1 MGESPGA
8 TKVEIRMLG
17 GFEVLLDGTPISVA
31 GWPRPQAA
39 TLVKLLALAPGRR
52 LHREQLI
59 ERLWPDLTVSEA
71 APRLHKLAH
80 YARRALAEDRTA
92 IVLRSETVALLPEA
106 EVVVDVDVFEQV
118 AEEALA
124 DGTPSAAAAAAARY
138 GGTLLPEDLYETWAE
153 NRREHLRLRY
163 RDLLRLAGRWEDLL
177 VEDPAD
183 EDAHVALMTQHVE
196 AGDHRAAL
204 RQFERM
210 DAALRRE
217 LGVGPSQPALAVRD
231 QILAAFP
238 EFHADAGQP
247 SLIGRHSELE
257 QFKRLLADAGRGGGR
272 TVLVS
277 GPPGVGKSA
286 QLEWV
291 SQRAGR
297 AGWRVGQGIAAAVE
311 GAWPYAPV
319 LDALADLC
327 RRHPTLLD
335 GLGDTYRQEI
345 ERALAGAELTWSGE
359 GTHQR
364 LFVAAAELLRL
375 AAAGTGL
382 LLAMDDMHEADEA
395 SLRLLHYLAR
405 SITGERALIVVGHRE
420 GGRRVEQI
428 KGSLL
433 RRNLAVHV
441 PLRPLDRQ
449 GTDALVRAH
458 IADVS
463 TPTLDHI
470 WEVSGGLPFAVVEMA
485 RAPAFATV
493 RRLGAL
499 GLSRLAVKTREAIQ
513 RVAVIGI
520 SFDTDQF
527 VALTGLPEPEAYAAL
542 DAALAGLVV
551 VHTGSGYR
559 FRHPLIRD
567 ALLDDI
573 PPAQQRMFHQQA
585 AGRLEAIGAPP
596 ARIAH
601 HLIAAGQLSAA
612 VPHVIQAVETE
623 AAIGA
628 YRDALTLVDAVR
640 NQADPHDR
648 GRLLALRANLLSALG
663 DRSTIDAYRD
673 ALAVAAEPERP
684 LLRARMALSAVREGD
699 LDTAAAVLDGL
710 EPDGGPAD
718 VAILLAQGKLAY
730 FRGDIEAAWKA
741 SDQVGG
747 LVRPDE
753 DILQRLDLLTLQ
765 ALIAHHRGELFSRL
779 RLELRRAQ
787 DTPALASSVFEPY
800 LCVAEYLLYGTTPYA
815 EVKTIA
821 QSVRDT
827 ARRTGVLRAEA
838 FATALLGEAALLAG
852 EIDEAEHALRD
863 AADLHREIGA
873 PSGEAVSLQRLAEVR
888 LLEGDREEANRL
900 LRQALPRARWSMV
913 APHLVQRIFGTM
925 ILAAPDPRAARTVV
939 DQAEDAMGTEDA
951 CVFCV
956 IMFAVPAAIACAEVC
971 DLDDARRY
979 LAIAERSSELWEGTS
994 WQAAILEARA
1004 HLAWAVQDPYREALL
1019 LNRAAVL
1026 FEQAGQ
1032 PLDAARCRERAHTQV
1047 SLRGGPARGLAG
1059 ACRPPS
1065 RFRADRR
1072 WAGSATC
1079 RGRSA
1084 RGWRRR

>member
-1 MGESPGA
+1 MADSSGA
-8 TKVEIRMLG
+8 AKVEIRMLG
-17 GFEVLLDGTPISVA
+17 GFEVLLDGSPVPAA

-52 LHREQLI
+52 LHREQLVD
-59 ERLWPDLTVSEA
+59 RLWPDITVAEA
-71 APRLHKLAH
+71 APRLHKVAH
-80 YARRALAEDRTA
+80 YARRALGEDRTA
-92 IVLRSETVALLPEA
+92 IVLRNETVALLPAA
-106 EVVVDVDVFEQV
+106 EVVVDVDVFERV

-124 DGTPSAAAAAAARY
+124 NGTPNAAAAAVARY

-163 RDLLRLAGRWEDLL
+163 RELLRLAGRWEDLL

-183 EDAHVALMTQHVE
+183 EDAHVALMTEHVE

-217 LGVGPSQPALAVRD
+217 LGVGPDQRALAVRD
-231 QILAAFP
+231 RILAAIP
-238 EFHADAGQP
+238 EYHVESGQA
-247 SLIGRHSELE
+247 SLVGRSGELE
-257 QFKRLLADAGRGGGR
+257 QFERLLADAGRGGGR

-291 SQRAGR
+291 SRRAER
-297 AGWRVGQGIAAAVE
+297 VGWRVGQGVAAAVE

-335 GLGDTYRQEI
+335 GLGDTYRREI

-375 AAAGTGL
+375 AASGTGL
-382 LLAMDDMHEADEA
+382 LLAVDDMHEADEA

-405 SITGERALIVVGHRE
+405 GISGERAIIVVGHRE

-433 RRNLAVHV
+433 RRNLAIHV

-449 GTDALVRAH
+449 GTDDLVRMH
-458 IADVS
+458 TADVS
-463 TPTLDHI
+463 TTTLDHI

-485 RAPAFATV
+485 RAPATATV
-493 RRLGAL
+493 RTLGAL
-499 GLSRLAVKTREAIQ
+499 GLSRLAVRTREALQ

-573 PPAQQRMFHQQA
+573 PPAQQRLFHHQA
-585 AGRLEAIGAPP
+585 AARLGAVGAPP

-601 HLIAAGQLSAA
+601 HLIAAGQLSDA

-628 YRDALTLVDAVR
+628 YRDALALVDAVR
-640 NQADPHDR
+640 DQANPHDR
-648 GRLLALRANLLSALG
+648 GLLLALRANLLAALG

-673 ALAVAAEPERP
+673 AIAVAAESERS
-684 LLRARMALSAVREGD
+684 LLRARMAQSAVMEGD

-710 EPDGGPAD
+710 EPNGGPAD
-718 VAILLAQGKLAY
+718 VPILLAQGTLAY
-730 FRGDIEAAWKA
+730 FTGDVDGAWKA
-741 SDQVGG
+741 SDQVCG

-753 DILQRLDLLTLQ
+753 NSWQRLDLLTLQ

-787 DTPALASSVFEPY
+787 DAPALASSVFDPY
-800 LCVAEYLLYGTTPYA
+800 ICVAEYLLYGTTPYS
-815 EVKTIA
+815 EVKALA
-821 QSVRDT
+821 QSLRET
-827 ARRTGVLRAEA
+827 ARRSGVLRAEA

-852 EIDEAEHALRD
+852 DIAEAERELQD
-863 AADLHREIGA
+863 AIDLHREFGA
-873 PSGEAVSLQRLAEVR
+873 PAGEAASLQRLAEVR
-888 LLEGDREEANRL
+888 LLQGDRREADRL
-900 LRQALPRARWSMV
+900 LRQALPRARWCLM
-913 APHLVQRIFGTM
+913 ALHLVQRIFGTM
-925 ILAAPDPRAARTVV
+925 ILAAPDPQAARAVV
-939 DQAEDAMGTEDA
+939 DQAQDTMGTEDE
-951 CVFCV
+951 CSFCV
-956 IMFAVPAAIACAEVC
+956 IMFAVPAVIACADVGDIDE
-971 DLDDARRY
+971 AHRY
-979 LAIAERSSELWEGTS
+979 LAIAERSSELWEGTA

-1004 HLAWAVQDPYREALL
+1004 HLARAGQEPDQEAVLL
-1019 LNRAAVL
+1019 DRAAVL

-1032 PLDAARCRERAHTQV
+1032 PLDAARCRPQAHAQV
-1047 SLRGGPARGLAG
+1047 SLRGA
-1059 ACRPPS
+1059 
-1065 RFRADRR
+1065 
-1072 WAGSATC
+1072 
-1079 RGRSA
+1079 
-1084 RGWRRR
+1084 

>member
-1 MGESPGA
+1 MGETPGA
-8 TKVEIRMLG
+8 ATVEIRMLG
-17 GFEVLLDGTPISVA
+17 GFEVLLGGTPISAA

-52 LHREQLI
+52 MHREQLI
-59 ERLWPDLTVSEA
+59 DRLWPDLTVAEA

-80 YARRALAEDRTA
+80 YARRGLGDDRTA
-92 IVLRSETVALLPEA
+92 IVLRSETVALLPDA
-106 EVVVDVDVFEQV
+106 KVVVDVDVFEQV
-118 AEEALA
+118 AEGALA
-124 DGTPSAAAAAAARY
+124 VGTPRAAAAAAARY
-138 GGTLLPEDLYETWAE
+138 GGTLLPEDLYEAWAE
-153 NRREHLRLRY
+153 SRREHLRLRY
-163 RDLLRLAGRWEDLL
+163 RELLRLAGRWADLL

-183 EDAHVALMTQHVE
+183 EDAHVALMTQHIE

-217 LGVGPSQPALAVRD
+217 LGIGPGQRALAVRD

-238 EFHADAGQP
+238 EYYAATGQP
-247 SLIGRHSELE
+247 SLVGRHSELE
-257 QFKRLLADAGRGGGR
+257 QFDRFLADAGRGAGR

-286 QLEWV
+286 QLDWV
-291 SQRAGR
+291 SRRAER
-297 AGWRVGQGIAAAVE
+297 AGWRIGQGVAAAVE

-375 AAAGTGL
+375 AASGTGL

-433 RRNLAVHV
+433 RRNLAIHV

-485 RAPAFATV
+485 RAPGAATV
-493 RRLGAL
+493 RTLGAL

-513 RVAVIGI
+513 RVAVIGT

-542 DAALAGLVV
+542 DAALFGLVV

-573 PPAQQRMFHQQA
+573 TPAQQRLFHQQA

-612 VPHVIQAVETE
+612 VPYVIQAVETE

-640 NQADPHDR
+640 DHANPDDH

-673 ALAVAAEPERP
+673 ALAVATESDRS
-684 LLRARMALSAVREGD
+684 LLRARMAHSAVMEGD
-699 LDTAAAVLDGL
+699 LDTAAAVLNGL
-710 EPDGGPAD
+710 QPDGGPAD
-718 VAILLAQGKLAY
+718 VPILLAQGGLAY
-730 FRGDIEAAWKA
+730 LKGDIDAAWKA
-741 SDQVGG
+741 ADQVSG

-753 DILQRLDLLTLQ
+753 NTWQRVELLTLQ
-765 ALIAHHRGELFSRL
+765 ALVAHHRGELFSRL

-787 DTPALASSVFEPY
+787 DTPAFASSVFDPY

-815 EVKTIA
+815 EVKTFA
-821 QSVRDT
+821 LSLRET
-827 ARRTGVLRAEA
+827 ARRSGVLRAEA
-838 FATALLGEAALLAG
+838 FATVLVGQAALLAG
-852 EIDEAEHALRD
+852 EIAEAERELLD
-863 AADLHREIGA
+863 AVDLHREIGA
-873 PSGEAVSLQRLAEVR
+873 RAGEAKSLQRLAEVR
-888 LLEGDREEANRL
+888 LVQGDRAQADRL
-900 LRQALPRARWSMV
+900 LRDALARARWCV
-913 APHLVQRIFGTM
+913 LAGHLLQRIFGTM
-925 ILAAPDPRAARTVV
+925 IRAAPDPQAARTVV
-939 DQAEDAMGTEDA
+939 DQAEDTMGTEDA
-951 CVFCV
+951 CLFCV
-956 IMFAVPAAIACAEVC
+956 VTFAVPAAIACADVG
-971 DLDDARRY
+971 DLGEAHKY
-979 LAIAERSSELWEGTS
+979 LAIAERSSELWEGTA

-1004 HLAWAVQDPYREALL
+1004 HLAWAVQDRYQEAVLL
-1019 LNRAAVL
+1019 DRAAML

-1032 PLDAARCRERAHTQV
+1032 PLDAARCRQRAHTQV
-1047 SLRGGPARGLAG
+1047 SLPG
-1059 ACRPPS
+1059 A
-1065 RFRADRR
+1065 
-1072 WAGSATC
+1072 
-1079 RGRSA
+1079 
-1084 RGWRRR
+1084 

>member
-1 MGESPGA
+1 MVHRIERAGA
-8 TKVEIRMLG
+8 TMADSSGAAKVEIRMLG
-17 GFEVLLDGTPISVA
+17 GFEVLLDGSPVPAA

-39 TLVKLLALAPGRR
+39 TLVKLLALAPGRL
-52 LHREQLI
+52 LHREQLVD
-59 ERLWPDLTVSEA
+59 RLWPDLTIAEA
-71 APRLHKLAH
+71 APRLHKVAH
-80 YARRALAEDRTA
+80 YARRALGEDRTA
-92 IVLRSETVALLPEA
+92 IVLRNETVALLPAA
-106 EVVVDVDVFEQV
+106 EVVVDVDVFERV

-124 DGTPSAAAAAAARY
+124 NGTPSAAAAAAARY

-163 RDLLRLAGRWEDLL
+163 RELLRLAGRWQDLL

-217 LGVGPSQPALAVRD
+217 LGVGPDQRALAVRD
-231 QILAAFP
+231 RILAAIP
-238 EFHADAGQP
+238 EYHVESGQA
-247 SLIGRHSELE
+247 SLVGRSGELE
-257 QFKRLLADAGRGGGR
+257 QFERLLADAGRGGGR

-291 SQRAGR
+291 SRRAER
-297 AGWRVGQGIAAAVE
+297 VGWRVGQGVAAAVE

-335 GLGDTYRQEI
+335 GLGDTYRREI

-364 LFVAAAELLRL
+364 LFVSAAELLRL
-375 AAAGTGL
+375 AASGTGL
-382 LLAMDDMHEADEA
+382 LLAVDDMHEADEA

-405 SITGERALIVVGHRE
+405 GISGERALIVVGHRE

-433 RRNLAVHV
+433 RRNLAIHV

-449 GTDALVRAH
+449 GTDDLVRMH
-458 IADVS
+458 TADVS
-463 TPTLDHI
+463 TTTLDHI

-485 RAPAFATV
+485 RAPATATV
-493 RRLGAL
+493 RTLGAL
-499 GLSRLAVKTREAIQ
+499 GLSRLAVRTREALQ

-573 PPAQQRMFHQQA
+573 PPAQQRLFHHQA
-585 AGRLEAIGAPP
+585 AARLGAVGAPP

-601 HLIAAGQLSAA
+601 HLIAAGQLSDA

-628 YRDALTLVDAVR
+628 YRDALALVDAVR
-640 NQADPHDR
+640 DQANPHDR
-648 GRLLALRANLLSALG
+648 GLLLALRANLLAALG

-673 ALAVAAEPERP
+673 AIAVAAESERS
-684 LLRARMALSAVREGD
+684 LLRARMAQSAVMEGD

-710 EPDGGPAD
+710 EPNGGPAD
-718 VAILLAQGKLAY
+718 VPILLAQGSLAY
-730 FRGDIEAAWKA
+730 FTGDVDAAWKA
-741 SDQVGG
+741 SDQVCG

-753 DILQRLDLLTLQ
+753 NSWQRLDLLTLQ

-787 DTPALASSVFEPY
+787 DAPALASSVFDPY
-800 LCVAEYLLYGTTPYA
+800 ICVAEYLLYGTTPYS
-815 EVKTIA
+815 EVKALA
-821 QSVRDT
+821 QSLRET
-827 ARRTGVLRAEA
+827 ARRSGVLRAEA

-852 EIDEAEHALRD
+852 DIAEAERELQD
-863 AADLHREIGA
+863 AIDLHREFGA
-873 PSGEAVSLQRLAEVR
+873 PAGEAASLQRLAEVR
-888 LLEGDREEANRL
+888 LLQGDRREADRL
-900 LRQALPRARWSMV
+900 LRQALPRARWCLM
-913 APHLVQRIFGTM
+913 ALHLVQRIFGTM
-925 ILAAPDPRAARTVV
+925 ILAAPDPQAARAVV
-939 DQAEDAMGTEDA
+939 DQAQDTMGTEDE
-951 CVFCV
+951 CSFCV
-956 IMFAVPAAIACAEVC
+956 IMFAVPAVIACADVGDIDE
-971 DLDDARRY
+971 AHRY
-979 LAIAERSSELWEGTS
+979 LAIAERSSELWEGTA

-1004 HLAWAVQDPYREALL
+1004 HLARAEQEPDREAVLL
-1019 LNRAAVL
+1019 DRAAVL

-1032 PLDAARCRERAHTQV
+1032 PLDAARCRQQAHAQV
-1047 SLRGGPARGLAG
+1047 SLRGA
-1059 ACRPPS
+1059 
-1065 RFRADRR
+1065 
-1072 WAGSATC
+1072 
-1079 RGRSA
+1079 
-1084 RGWRRR
+1084 

>member
-1 MGESPGA
+1 MADSSGA
-8 TKVEIRMLG
+8 AKVEIRMLG
-17 GFEVLLDGTPISVA
+17 GFEVLLDGSPVPAA

-39 TLVKLLALAPGRR
+39 TLVKLLALAPGRL
-52 LHREQLI
+52 LHREQLVD
-59 ERLWPDLTVSEA
+59 RLWPDLTIAEA
-71 APRLHKLAH
+71 APRLHKVAH
-80 YARRALAEDRTA
+80 YARRALGEDRTA
-92 IVLRSETVALLPEA
+92 IVLRNETVALLPAA
-106 EVVVDVDVFEQV
+106 EVVVDVDIFERV
-118 AEEALA
+118 AEEALTS
-124 DGTPSAAAAAAARY
+124 GTPSAAAAAAARY

-163 RDLLRLAGRWEDLL
+163 RELLRLAGRWEDLL

-210 DAALRRE
+210 NAALRRE
-217 LGVGPSQPALAVRD
+217 LGVGPGQRALAVRD
-231 QILAAFP
+231 QILATIP
-238 EFHADAGQP
+238 EYHVEPGQA
-247 SLIGRHSELE
+247 SLVGRSGELE
-257 QFKRLLADAGRGGGR
+257 QFERLLADAGRGGGR

-286 QLEWV
+286 QLDWV
-291 SQRAGR
+291 SRRAQRV
-297 AGWRVGQGIAAAVE
+297 GWRVGQGIAAAVE

-335 GLGDTYRQEI
+335 GLSDTYRREI

-375 AAAGTGL
+375 AASGTGL
-382 LLAMDDMHEADEA
+382 LLAVDDMHEADEA

-405 SITGERALIVVGHRE
+405 GISGERALIVVGHRE

-433 RRNLAVHV
+433 RRNLAIHV

-449 GTDALVRAH
+449 GTDDLVRMH
-458 IADVS
+458 TADVS
-463 TPTLDHI
+463 TTTLDHI

-485 RAPAFATV
+485 RAPASATV
-493 RRLGAL
+493 RTLGAL
-499 GLSRLAVKTREAIQ
+499 GLSRLAVRTREALQ

-542 DAALAGLVV
+542 DAALAALVV

-573 PPAQQRMFHQQA
+573 PPAQQRFFHHQA
-585 AGRLEAIGAPP
+585 AARLSAIEAPP

-601 HLIAAGQLSAA
+601 HLIAAGQLSDA

-628 YRDALTLVDAVR
+628 YRDALALVDAVR
-640 NQADPHDR
+640 DQANPHDR
-648 GRLLALRANLLSALG
+648 GLLLALRANLLAALG

-673 ALAVAAEPERP
+673 AIAVAAESERS
-684 LLRARMALSAVREGD
+684 LLRARMAQSAVMEGD

-710 EPDGGPAD
+710 EPNGGPAD
-718 VAILLAQGKLAY
+718 VPILLAQGTLAY
-730 FRGDIEAAWKA
+730 FTGDVDAAWKA
-741 SDQVGG
+741 SDQVCG

-753 DILQRLDLLTLQ
+753 NSWQRLDLLTLQ

-787 DTPALASSVFEPY
+787 DTPALASSVFDPY
-800 LCVAEYLLYGTTPYA
+800 ICVAEYLLYGTTPYT
-815 EVKTIA
+815 EVKALA
-821 QSVRDT
+821 QSLRET
-827 ARRTGVLRAEA
+827 ARRSGVLRAEA
-838 FATALLGEAALLAG
+838 FATALVGEAALLAG
-852 EIDEAEHALRD
+852 DIAEAERELQD
-863 AADLHREIGA
+863 AIDLHREFGA
-873 PSGEAVSLQRLAEVR
+873 PAGEAASLQRLAEVR
-888 LLEGDREEANRL
+888 LLQGDRSEADRL
-900 LRQALPRARWSMV
+900 LRQALPRARWCLM

-925 ILAAPDPRAARTVV
+925 ILAAPDPQAARAIV
-939 DQAEDAMGTEDA
+939 DQAQDTMGTEDE
-951 CVFCV
+951 CSFCI
-956 IMFAVPAAIACAEVC
+956 IMFAVPAVIACADVGDIDE
-971 DLDDARRY
+971 AHRY
-979 LAIAERSSELWEGTS
+979 LAIAERSSELWEGTA

-1004 HLAWAVQDPYREALL
+1004 HLARAGQEPDREAVLL
-1019 LNRAAVL
+1019 DRAAVL

-1032 PLDAARCRERAHTQV
+1032 PLDAARCRRQAHAQV
-1047 SLRGGPARGLAG
+1047 SLRGA
-1059 ACRPPS
+1059 
-1065 RFRADRR
+1065 
-1072 WAGSATC
+1072 
-1079 RGRSA
+1079 
-1084 RGWRRR
+1084 

>member
-1 MGESPGA
+1 MADSAGA
-8 TKVEIRMLG
+8 AKVEIRMLG
-17 GFEVLLDGTPISVA
+17 GFEVLLDGSPVPAA

-52 LHREQLI
+52 LHREQVVD
-59 ERLWPDLTVSEA
+59 RLWPDLTIAEA
-71 APRLHKLAH
+71 APRLHKVSH
-80 YARRALAEDRTA
+80 YARRALGEDRTA
-92 IVLRSETVALLPEA
+92 IVLRNETVALLPAA
-106 EVVVDVDVFEQV
+106 EVVVDVDVFERV

-124 DGTPSAAAAAAARY
+124 KGTPSAAAAAAARY
-138 GGTLLPEDLYETWAE
+138 GGTLLPGDLYETWAE

-163 RDLLRLAGRWEDLL
+163 QELLRLAGRWEDLL
-177 VEDPAD
+177 VEEPAD

-217 LGVGPSQPALAVRD
+217 LGVGPGQRALAVRD
-231 QILAAFP
+231 QILAAIP
-238 EFHADAGQP
+238 EYHVESGQA
-247 SLIGRHSELE
+247 SLVGRRGELE
-257 QFKRLLADAGRGGGR
+257 QFERLLADAGRGRGR

-286 QLEWV
+286 QIEWV
-291 SQRAGR
+291 SRRAQRV
-297 AGWRVGQGIAAAVE
+297 GWRVGQGVAAAVE

-335 GLGDTYRQEI
+335 GLSDTYRREI

-375 AAAGTGL
+375 AASGTGL
-382 LLAMDDMHEADEA
+382 LLAVDDMHEADEA

-405 SITGERALIVVGHRE
+405 GISGERALIVVGHRE

-428 KGSLL
+428 RGSLL
-433 RRNLAVHV
+433 RRNLAIHV

-449 GTDALVRAH
+449 GTDDLVRLH
-458 IADVS
+458 TADVS
-463 TPTLDHI
+463 TTTLDHI

-485 RAPAFATV
+485 RAPASATV
-493 RRLGAL
+493 RTLGAL
-499 GLSRLAVKTREAIQ
+499 GLSRLAVRTREALQ

-573 PPAQQRMFHQQA
+573 PPARQRFFHHQA
-585 AGRLEAIGAPP
+585 AARLSAVGAPP

-601 HLIAAGQLSAA
+601 HLIAAGQLSDA

-628 YRDALTLVDAVR
+628 YRDALALVDAVR
-640 NQADPHDR
+640 DQANPHDR
-648 GRLLALRANLLSALG
+648 GLLLALRANLLAALG

-673 ALAVAAEPERP
+673 AIAVAAESERS
-684 LLRARMALSAVREGD
+684 LLRARMAQSAVMEGD

-710 EPDGGPAD
+710 EPNGGPAD
-718 VAILLAQGKLAY
+718 VPILLAQGTLAY
-730 FRGDIEAAWKA
+730 FTGDVDAAWKA
-741 SDQVGG
+741 SDQVCG

-753 DILQRLDLLTLQ
+753 NSWQRLDLLTLQ

-787 DTPALASSVFEPY
+787 DAPALASSVFDPY
-800 LCVAEYLLYGTTPYA
+800 ICVAEYLLYGTTPYS
-815 EVKTIA
+815 EVKTLA
-821 QSVRDT
+821 QSLRET
-827 ARRTGVLRAEA
+827 ARRSGVLRAEA

-852 EIDEAEHALRD
+852 DIAEAERELQD
-863 AADLHREIGA
+863 AIDLHREFGA
-873 PSGEAVSLQRLAEVR
+873 PAGEAASLQRLAEVR
-888 LLEGDREEANRL
+888 LLQGDRREADRL
-900 LRQALPRARWSMV
+900 LRQALPRARWCLM
-913 APHLVQRIFGTM
+913 ALHLVQRIFGTM
-925 ILAAPDPRAARTVV
+925 ILAAPDPQAARAVV
-939 DQAEDAMGTEDA
+939 DQAQDTMGTEDD
-951 CVFCV
+951 CSFCV
-956 IMFAVPAAIACAEVC
+956 IMFAVPAVIACADVGDIDE
-971 DLDDARRY
+971 AHRY
-979 LAIAERSSELWEGTS
+979 LAIAERSSELWEGTA

-1004 HLAWAVQDPYREALL
+1004 HLARAGQEPDREAVLL
-1019 LNRAAVL
+1019 DRAAGL

-1032 PLDAARCRERAHTQV
+1032 PLDAARCRRQTHAHV
-1047 SLRGGPARGLAG
+1047 SLRGA
-1059 ACRPPS
+1059 
-1065 RFRADRR
+1065 
-1072 WAGSATC
+1072 
-1079 RGRSA
+1079 
-1084 RGWRRR
+1084 

>member
-1 MGESPGA
+1 LVHRVERAGA
-8 TKVEIRMLG
+8 TMADSSGAAKVEIRMLG
-17 GFEVLLDGTPISVA
+17 GFEVLLDGSPVPAA

-39 TLVKLLALAPGRR
+39 TLVKLLALAPGRL
-52 LHREQLI
+52 LHREQLVD
-59 ERLWPDLTVSEA
+59 RLWPDLTIAEA
-71 APRLHKLAH
+71 APRLHKVAH
-80 YARRALAEDRTA
+80 YARRALGEDRTA
-92 IVLRSETVALLPEA
+92 IVLRNETVALLPAA
-106 EVVVDVDVFEQV
+106 EVVVDVDIFERV
-118 AEEALA
+118 AEEALTS
-124 DGTPSAAAAAAARY
+124 GTPSAAAAAAARY

-163 RDLLRLAGRWEDLL
+163 RELLRLAGRWEDLL

-210 DAALRRE
+210 NAALRRE
-217 LGVGPSQPALAVRD
+217 LGVGPGQRALAVRD
-231 QILAAFP
+231 QILATIP
-238 EFHADAGQP
+238 EYHVEPGQA
-247 SLIGRHSELE
+247 SLVGRSGELE
-257 QFKRLLADAGRGGGR
+257 QFERLLADAGRGGGR

-286 QLEWV
+286 QLDWV
-291 SQRAGR
+291 SRRAQRV
-297 AGWRVGQGIAAAVE
+297 GWRVGQGIAAAVE

-335 GLGDTYRQEI
+335 GLSDTYRREI

-375 AAAGTGL
+375 AASGTGL
-382 LLAMDDMHEADEA
+382 LLAVDDMHEADEA

-405 SITGERALIVVGHRE
+405 GISGERALIVVGHRE

-433 RRNLAVHV
+433 RRNLAIHV

-449 GTDALVRAH
+449 GTDDLVRMH
-458 IADVS
+458 TADVS
-463 TPTLDHI
+463 TTTLDHI

-485 RAPAFATV
+485 RAPASATV
-493 RRLGAL
+493 RTLGAL
-499 GLSRLAVKTREAIQ
+499 GLSRLAVRTREALQ

-542 DAALAGLVV
+542 DAALAALVV

-573 PPAQQRMFHQQA
+573 PPAQQRFFHHQA
-585 AGRLEAIGAPP
+585 AARLSAIEAPP

-601 HLIAAGQLSAA
+601 HLIAAGQLSDA

-628 YRDALTLVDAVR
+628 YRDALALVDAVR
-640 NQADPHDR
+640 DQANPHDR
-648 GRLLALRANLLSALG
+648 GLLLALRANLLAALG

-673 ALAVAAEPERP
+673 AIAVAAESERS
-684 LLRARMALSAVREGD
+684 LLRARMAQSAVMEGD

-710 EPDGGPAD
+710 EPNGGPAD
-718 VAILLAQGKLAY
+718 VPILLAQGTLAY
-730 FRGDIEAAWKA
+730 FTGDVDAAWKA
-741 SDQVGG
+741 SDQVCG

-753 DILQRLDLLTLQ
+753 NSWQRLDLLTLQ

-787 DTPALASSVFEPY
+787 DTPALASSVFDPY
-800 LCVAEYLLYGTTPYA
+800 ICVAEYLLYGTTPYT
-815 EVKTIA
+815 EVKALA
-821 QSVRDT
+821 QSLRET
-827 ARRTGVLRAEA
+827 ARRSGVLRAEA
-838 FATALLGEAALLAG
+838 FATALVGEAALLAG
-852 EIDEAEHALRD
+852 DIAEAERELQD
-863 AADLHREIGA
+863 AIDLHREFGA
-873 PSGEAVSLQRLAEVR
+873 PAGEAASLQRLAEVR
-888 LLEGDREEANRL
+888 LLQGDRSEADRL
-900 LRQALPRARWSMV
+900 LRQALPRARWCLM

-925 ILAAPDPRAARTVV
+925 ILAAPDPQAARAIV
-939 DQAEDAMGTEDA
+939 DQAQDTMGTEDE
-951 CVFCV
+951 CSFCI
-956 IMFAVPAAIACAEVC
+956 IMFAVPAVIACADVGDIDE
-971 DLDDARRY
+971 AHRY
-979 LAIAERSSELWEGTS
+979 LAIAERSSELWEGTA

-1004 HLAWAVQDPYREALL
+1004 HLARAGQEPDREAVLL
-1019 LNRAAVL
+1019 DRAAVL

-1032 PLDAARCRERAHTQV
+1032 PLDAARCRRQAHAQV
-1047 SLRGGPARGLAG
+1047 SLRGA
-1059 ACRPPS
+1059 
-1065 RFRADRR
+1065 
-1072 WAGSATC
+1072 
-1079 RGRSA
+1079 
-1084 RGWRRR
+1084 

>member
-1 MGESPGA
+1 
-8 TKVEIRMLG
+8 MLG
-17 GFEVLLDGTPISVA
+17 GFEVLFDGTPVPA
-31 GWPRPQAA
+31 VDWPRPQAA
-39 TLVKLLALAPGRR
+39 TLVKLLALAPGCR

-59 ERLWPDLTVSEA
+59 DRLWPDLTVAEA
-71 APRLHKLAH
+71 APRLHKVAH
-80 YARRALAEDRTA
+80 YARRALGEDRKA
-92 IVLRSETVALLPEA
+92 IVLRNETVALLPAA
-106 EVVVDVDVFEQV
+106 EVVVDVDVFERA

-124 DGTPSAAAAAAARY
+124 DGGPGAAAAAAAGY

-163 RDLLRLAGRWEDLL
+163 RELLRLAGRWEDLV

-183 EDAHVALMTQHVE
+183 EDAHVALMTQHVA

-217 LGVGPSQPALAVRD
+217 LGVGPGQRALAVRD

-238 EFHADAGQP
+238 DYQVESGHA
-247 SLIGRHSELE
+247 SLVGRRGELE
-257 QFKRLLADAGRGGGR
+257 QFERLLADAGHGGGR

-277 GPPGVGKSA
+277 GSPGVGKSA
-286 QLEWV
+286 QLAWV
-291 SQRAGR
+291 SRRAER
-297 AGWRVGQGIAAAVE
+297 TGWRVGQGVAAAIE

-375 AAAGTGL
+375 AASGTGL

-405 SITGERALIVVGHRE
+405 GIRGERALIVVGHRE

-428 KGSLL
+428 KDSLL
-433 RRNLAVHV
+433 RRNLAIHV

-449 GTDALVRAH
+449 GTDDLVRVH
-458 IADVS
+458 TTDVS
-463 TPTLDHI
+463 TATMDHI

-485 RAPAFATV
+485 RAPASATA
-493 RRLGAL
+493 RTLGGF
-499 GLSRLAVKTREAIQ
+499 GLSRLTVKTREALQ
-513 RVAVIGI
+513 QVAVIGI

-559 FRHPLIRD
+559 FRHALIRD

-573 PPAQQRMFHQQA
+573 PPAQQRMFHHRA
-585 AGRLEAIGAPP
+585 AGRLTAIGAPP

-601 HLIAAGQLSAA
+601 HLIAAGQLSEA

-640 NQADPHDR
+640 DHANPDDS

-663 DRSTIDAYRD
+663 DRSTIDAFRE
-673 ALAVAAEPERP
+673 ALAVAAEPELS
-684 LLRARMALSAVREGD
+684 LLRARLALAAVREGD

-718 VAILLAQGKLAY
+718 VPILLAQGNLAY
-730 FRGDIEAAWKA
+730 LTGDIDAAKKA
-741 SDQVGG
+741 SDRVGG
-747 LVRPDE
+747 LVRPE
-753 DILQRLDLLTLQ
+753 ENTWQRLDLLTLQ
-765 ALIAHHRGELFSRL
+765 ALIAHHRGQLFSRL
-779 RLELRRAQ
+779 QLELRRAQ
-787 DTPALASSVFEPY
+787 DAPAFASSVFDPY
-800 LCVAEYLLYGTTPYA
+800 LCVAEYLLYGTTPYL
-815 EVKTIA
+815 EVRTLA
-821 QSVRDT
+821 HSLRET
-827 ARRTGVLRAEA
+827 ARRSGVLRAEA

-852 EIDEAEHALRD
+852 EIAQAERELLD
-863 AADLHREIGA
+863 AVDLHREISA
-873 PSGEAVSLQRLAEVR
+873 PAGEAKSLQRLAEVR
-888 LLEGDREEANRL
+888 LLQGDRQEANRL
-900 LRQALPRARWSMV
+900 LRQALPRARWSML
-913 APHLVQRIFGTM
+913 ALHLVQSIFGTM
-925 ILAAPDPRAARTVV
+925 ILAAPDPQAARAVV
-939 DQAEDAMGTEDA
+939 DQAEDTMGNEDG
-951 CVFCV
+951 CTFCV
-956 IMFAVPAAIACAEVC
+956 IMFAVPAAIACADVG
-971 DLDDARRY
+971 DLDDTRGY
-979 LAIAERSSELWEGTS
+979 LAIAERSSQLWEGTS

-1004 HLAWAVQDPYREALL
+1004 HVARAVQDPDREAVLL
-1019 LNRAAVL
+1019 DRAAVL

-1032 PLDAARCRERAHTQV
+1032 PLDAVRCRRQARAQGETTGDPAHHLVQ
-1047 SLRGGPARGLAG
+1047 PAR
-1059 ACRPPS
+1059 
-1065 RFRADRR
+1065 DR
-1072 WAGSATC
+1072 
-1079 RGRSA
+1079 
-1084 RGWRRR
+1084 

>member
-1 MGESPGA
+1 MADSSGA
-8 TKVEIRMLG
+8 AKVEIRMLG
-17 GFEVLLDGTPISVA
+17 GFEVLLDGAPVPAA

-59 ERLWPDLTVSEA
+59 DRLWPDLTVAEA

-80 YARRALAEDRTA
+80 YARRALGEDRTA
-92 IVLRSETVALLPEA
+92 IVLRSETVALLPDA
-106 EVVVDVDVFEQV
+106 EVVVDVDVFERV
-118 AEEALA
+118 AEEAMT
-124 DGTPSAAAAAAARY
+124 DGTPAAAAAAAAHY

-153 NRREHLRLRY
+153 NRREHLRSRY
-163 RDLLRLAGRWEDLL
+163 RDLLRLARRWEDLL

-183 EDAHVALMTQHVE
+183 EDAHVALMTQHIE

-217 LGVGPSQPALAVRD
+217 LGVGPGQRALAVRV
-231 QILAAFP
+231 QIMAAFP
-238 EFHADAGQP
+238 EYHADAGRS
-247 SLIGRHSELE
+247 SLVGRRDELE
-257 QFKRLLADAGRGGGR
+257 QFERLLADAGRGTGR

-286 QLEWV
+286 QLDWV
-291 SQRAGR
+291 TQRAER
-297 AGWRVGQGIAAAVE
+297 AGWRVGQGVAAAVE

-375 AAAGTGL
+375 AASGTGL

-405 SITGERALIVVGHRE
+405 STTGERALIVVGHRE

-449 GTDALVRAH
+449 STDALVRAH
-458 IADVS
+458 MADAS

-485 RAPAFATV
+485 RAPAASTV
-493 RRLGAL
+493 RTLGAL
-499 GLSRLAVKTREAIQ
+499 GLSRLAVKTREAMQ
-513 RVAVIGI
+513 RVAVVGI

-573 PPAQQRMFHQQA
+573 PPVQQRMFHQHA

-601 HLIAAGQLSAA
+601 HLIAAGQLSDA

-628 YRDALTLVDAVR
+628 YRDALALVDAVQDHA
-640 NQADPHDR
+640 NPHDR

-663 DRSTIDAYRD
+663 DRSTIDAYRA
-673 ALAVAAEPERP
+673 ALAVAAEPDRP
-684 LLRARMALSAVREGD
+684 LLRARMAQSAVMEGD

-718 VAILLAQGKLAY
+718 VPILLAQGNLAY
-730 FRGDIEAAWKA
+730 FKGDIDAAWKA
-741 SDQVGG
+741 SDQVCG
-747 LVRPDE
+747 LVRPE
-753 DILQRLDLLTLQ
+753 ENTWQRLDLLTLQ

-779 RLELRRAQ
+779 QLELRRAQ
-787 DTPALASSVFEPY
+787 DAPAFASTVFDPY
-800 LCVAEYLLYGTTPYA
+800 LCVAEYLLYGTTPYT
-815 EVKTIA
+815 EVKTLA
-821 QSVRDT
+821 QSLRET
-827 ARRTGVLRAEA
+827 ARRSGVLRAEA
-838 FATALLGEAALLAG
+838 FATALLGEAAMLAG
-852 EIDEAEHALRD
+852 DIGEAERELQD
-863 AADLHREIGA
+863 AVDLHREIGA
-873 PSGEAVSLQRLAEVR
+873 PAGEAKSLQRLAEVR
-888 LLEGDREEANRL
+888 LLQGDRSEANRL
-900 LRQALPRARWSMV
+900 LGQALPRARWSV
-913 APHLVQRIFGTM
+913 LALHLVQSIFGTM
-925 ILAAPDPRAARTVV
+925 ILAARDAQAARAVV
-939 DQAEDAMGTEDA
+939 DQAEDTMGTDDA
-951 CVFCV
+951 CSFCV
-956 IMFAVPAAIACAEVC
+956 IMFAVPAAIACADVG

-1004 HLAWAVQDPYREALL
+1004 HLAWAVQDPYQEAVLL
-1019 LNRAAVL
+1019 DRAAVL

-1032 PLDAARCRERAHTQV
+1032 PLDAARCRRH
-1047 SLRGGPARGLAG
+1047 ARTPGEPTSDPGQHLVQTN
-1059 ACRPPS
+1059 RH
-1065 RFRADRR
+1065 R
-1072 WAGSATC
+1072 
-1079 RGRSA
+1079 
-1084 RGWRRR
+1084 

>member
-1 MGESPGA
+1 MADSSGA
-8 TKVEIRMLG
+8 AKVEIRMLG
-17 GFEVLLDGTPISVA
+17 GFEVLLDGSPVPAA

-39 TLVKLLALAPGRR
+39 TLVKLLALAPGRL
-52 LHREQLI
+52 LHREQLVD
-59 ERLWPDLTVSEA
+59 RLWPDLTIAEA
-71 APRLHKLAH
+71 APRLHKVAH
-80 YARRALAEDRTA
+80 YARRALGEDRTA
-92 IVLRSETVALLPEA
+92 IVLRNETVALLPAA
-106 EVVVDVDVFEQV
+106 EVVVDVDVFERV

-124 DGTPSAAAAAAARY
+124 NGTPSAAAAAAARY
-138 GGTLLPEDLYETWAE
+138 GGTLFPEDLYETWAE

-163 RDLLRLAGRWEDLL
+163 RELLRLAGRWEDLL

-217 LGVGPSQPALAVRD
+217 LGVGPGQRALAVRD
-231 QILAAFP
+231 QILAAIP
-238 EFHADAGQP
+238 EYHVESGQA
-247 SLIGRHSELE
+247 SLVGRSGELE
-257 QFKRLLADAGRGGGR
+257 QFERLLADAGRGGGR

-291 SQRAGR
+291 SRRAER
-297 AGWRVGQGIAAAVE
+297 VGWRVGQGVAAAVE

-375 AAAGTGL
+375 AASGTGL
-382 LLAMDDMHEADEA
+382 LLAVDDMHEADEA

-405 SITGERALIVVGHRE
+405 GISGERALIVVGHRE

-433 RRNLAVHV
+433 RRNLAIHV

-449 GTDALVRAH
+449 GTDDLVRMH
-458 IADVS
+458 TADVS
-463 TPTLDHI
+463 TTTLDHI

-485 RAPAFATV
+485 RAPATATV
-493 RRLGAL
+493 RTLGAL
-499 GLSRLAVKTREAIQ
+499 GLSRLAVRTREALQ

-573 PPAQQRMFHQQA
+573 PPAQQRLFHHQA
-585 AGRLEAIGAPP
+585 AARLGAVGAPP

-601 HLIAAGQLSAA
+601 HLIAAGQLSDA

-628 YRDALTLVDAVR
+628 YRDALALVDAVR
-640 NQADPHDR
+640 DEANPHDR
-648 GRLLALRANLLSALG
+648 GLLLALRANLLAALG

-673 ALAVAAEPERP
+673 AIAVAAESERS
-684 LLRARMALSAVREGD
+684 LLRARMAQSAVMEGD

-710 EPDGGPAD
+710 EPNGGPAD
-718 VAILLAQGKLAY
+718 VPILLAQGSLAY
-730 FRGDIEAAWKA
+730 FTGDVDAAWKA
-741 SDQVGG
+741 SDQVCG

-753 DILQRLDLLTLQ
+753 NSWQRLDLLTLQ

-787 DTPALASSVFEPY
+787 DAPALASSVFDPY
-800 LCVAEYLLYGTTPYA
+800 ICVAEYLLYGTTPYS
-815 EVKTIA
+815 EVKALA
-821 QSVRDT
+821 QSLRET
-827 ARRTGVLRAEA
+827 ARRSGVLRAEA

-852 EIDEAEHALRD
+852 DIAEAERELQD
-863 AADLHREIGA
+863 AIDLHREFGA
-873 PSGEAVSLQRLAEVR
+873 PAGEAASLQRLAEVR
-888 LLEGDREEANRL
+888 LLQGDRREADRL
-900 LRQALPRARWSMV
+900 LRQALPRARWCLM
-913 APHLVQRIFGTM
+913 ALHLVQRIFGTM
-925 ILAAPDPRAARTVV
+925 ILAAPDPQAARAVV
-939 DQAEDAMGTEDA
+939 DQAQDTMGTEDE
-951 CVFCV
+951 CSFCV
-956 IMFAVPAAIACAEVC
+956 IMFAVPAVIACADVGDIDE
-971 DLDDARRY
+971 AHRY
-979 LAIAERSSELWEGTS
+979 LAIAERSSELWEGTA

-1004 HLAWAVQDPYREALL
+1004 HLARAEQEPDREAVLL
-1019 LNRAAVL
+1019 DRAAVL
-1026 FEQAGQ
+1026 FEQAGK
-1032 PLDAARCRERAHTQV
+1032 PLDAARCRQQAHAQV
-1047 SLRGGPARGLAG
+1047 SLRGA
-1059 ACRPPS
+1059 
-1065 RFRADRR
+1065 
-1072 WAGSATC
+1072 
-1079 RGRSA
+1079 
-1084 RGWRRR
+1084 

>member
-1 MGESPGA
+1 
-8 TKVEIRMLG
+8 L
-17 GFEVLLDGTPISVA
+17 
-31 GWPRPQAA
+31 
-39 TLVKLLALAPGRR
+39 RR
-52 LHREQLI
+52 
-59 ERLWPDLTVSEA
+59 
-71 APRLHKLAH
+71 
-80 YARRALAEDRTA
+80 
-92 IVLRSETVALLPEA
+92 
-106 EVVVDVDVFEQV
+106 
-118 AEEALA
+118 
-124 DGTPSAAAAAAARY
+124 
-138 GGTLLPEDLYETWAE
+138 
-153 NRREHLRLRY
+153 
-163 RDLLRLAGRWEDLL
+163 AGRWEDLL

-183 EDAHVALMTQHVE
+183 EDAHVALMTQHLG

-217 LGVGPSQPALAVRD
+217 LGVGPGQLALAVRD

-238 EFHADAGQP
+238 EYHADAGQP

-291 SQRAGR
+291 SQRAER

-375 AAAGTGL
+375 AASGTGL

-405 SITGERALIVVGHRE
+405 GISGERALIVVGHRE

-428 KGSLL
+428 KSSLL

-449 GTDALVRAH
+449 GTDDLVRMH
-458 IADVS
+458 MTDVS

-485 RAPAFATV
+485 RAPASATA
-493 RRLGAL
+493 RTLGGF
-499 GLSRLAVKTREAIQ
+499 GLSRLAVKTREALQ
-513 RVAVIGI
+513 QVAVIGI

-567 ALLDDI
+567 SLLDDI
-573 PPAQQRMFHQQA
+573 PPAQQRMFHHQA
-585 AGRLEAIGAPP
+585 AARLSAIGAPP

-601 HLIAAGQLSAA
+601 HLIAAGQLADA
-612 VPHVIQAVETE
+612 VPHVVQAVETE

-628 YRDALTLVDAVR
+628 YRDALALVDAVR
-640 NQADPHDR
+640 DHANPNDR
-648 GRLLALRANLLSALG
+648 ARLLALRANLLAALG
-663 DRSTIDAYRD
+663 DRSTIDAYRE
-673 ALAVAAEPERP
+673 AITVAVEPERS
-684 LLRARMALSAVREGD
+684 LLRARMAQSAVMEGD

-718 VAILLAQGKLAY
+718 VPILLARGNLAY
-730 FRGDIEAAWKA
+730 FTGDIDAAWKA
-741 SDQVGG
+741 SDQVRG

-753 DILQRLDLLTLQ
+753 NSWQRLELLTLQ

-787 DTPALASSVFEPY
+787 DAPPRLLALASSVFDPY
-800 LCVAEYLLYGTTPYA
+800 ICVAEYLLYGTTPYA
-815 EVKTIA
+815 EVKMLA
-821 QSVRDT
+821 QSLRET
-827 ARRTGVLRAEA
+827 ARRSGVLRAEA
-838 FATALLGEAALLAG
+838 FATTLLGEAALLAG
-852 EIDEAEHALRD
+852 DVAEAERELQD
-863 AADLHREIGA
+863 AVDLQREIGS
-873 PSGEAVSLQRLAEVR
+873 PPGEAASLQRLAEVR
-888 LLEGDREEANRL
+888 LLQGDRGEADRL
-900 LRQALPRARWSMV
+900 LRQALPRARWTIM
-913 APHLVQRIFGTM
+913 ALHLVQRIFGTM
-925 ILAAPDPRAARTVV
+925 ILAAPDPPAARTVV
-939 DQAEDAMGTEDA
+939 DQARDAMGTEDA
-951 CVFCV
+951 CSFCV
-956 IMFAVPAAIACAEVC
+956 IMFAVPAMIACADVG
-971 DLDDARRY
+971 DLDDAHRY

-1004 HLAWAVQDPYREALL
+1004 HLARAVQDPDREAKLL
-1019 LNRAAVL
+1019 DRAAVL

-1032 PLDAARCRERAHTQV
+1032 PLDAARCRRRAHTQV
-1047 SLRGGPARGLAG
+1047 SLRGA
-1059 ACRPPS
+1059 
-1065 RFRADRR
+1065 
-1072 WAGSATC
+1072 
-1079 RGRSA
+1079 
-1084 RGWRRR
+1084 

>member
-1 MGESPGA
+1 MMTVAQDHAGGPTVGGSGVA
-8 TKVEIRMLG
+8 KAEIRMLG
-17 GFEVLLDGTPISVA
+17 GFEVLLDGASVPAA

-39 TLVKLLALAPGRR
+39 TLVKVLALASGRR
-52 LHREQLI
+52 MHRERLVD
-59 ERLWPDLTVSEA
+59 RLWPDLTIAEA

-80 YARRALAEDRTA
+80 YARRGMGDDRMA
-92 IVLRSETVALLPEA
+92 VVLRGETVALLPDA
-106 EVVVDVDVFEQV
+106 AVVVDVDVFERA

-124 DGTPSAAAAAAARY
+124 NGTPAAAAAAAECY
-138 GGTLLPEDLYETWAE
+138 GGTLLPDDLYEEWAD
-153 NRREHLRLRY
+153 NRREHLRSRY
-163 RDLLRLAGRWEDLL
+163 RELLRQAGRWEDLL
-177 VEDPAD
+177 AEDPAD
-183 EDAHVALMTQHVE
+183 EDAHVALMMRHIE
-196 AGDHRAAL
+196 KGDHRAAL

-217 LGVGPSQPALAVRD
+217 LGVGPGRRAVAVHE
-231 QILAAFP
+231 QILAALP
-238 EFHADAGQP
+238 EHHADAGQA
-247 SLIGRHSELE
+247 SLVGRRTERE
-257 QFKRLLADAGRGGGR
+257 QLGRLLADAGYGGGR

-277 GPPGVGKSA
+277 GPAGVGKSA
-286 QLEWV
+286 LLEWV
-291 SQRAGR
+291 SERAER
-297 AGWRVGQGIAAAVE
+297 SGWRVGHGIAAAVE

-345 ERALAGAELTWSGE
+345 ERALAGDELTWSGE

-375 AAAGTGL
+375 AASGPGL

-405 SITGERALIVVGHRE
+405 CLTGERALLVVGHRE
-420 GGRRVEQI
+420 GGRRVQQI

-441 PLRPLDRQ
+441 SLGPLDRK
-449 GTDALVRAH
+449 GTDVLVRAH
-458 IADVS
+458 KADASAAV
-463 TPTLDHI
+463 LDRI
-470 WEVSGGLPFAVVEMA
+470 WDVSGGLPFAVVEMA
-485 RAPAFATV
+485 RAPASDPAGTFGGV
-493 RRLGAL
+493 
-499 GLSRLAVKTREAIQ
+499 GLSRLAVKTREALQ

-559 FRHPLIRD
+559 FRHSLIRD
-567 ALLDDI
+567 ALLADI
-573 PPAQQRMFHQQA
+573 PPARQRIFHREA
-585 AGRLEAIGAPP
+585 AGRLGAIGAPP
-596 ARIAH
+596 TRIAH
-601 HLIAAGQLSAA
+601 HLIAAGQLSDA
-612 VPHVIQAVETE
+612 VPHVIHAVETE
-623 AAIGA
+623 AAVGA

-640 NQADPHDR
+640 DQADPHDR

-699 LDTAAAVLDGL
+699 LETAAAVLDGL

-747 LVRPDE
+747 LVSQDE
-753 DILQRLDLLTLQ
+753 DIVQRLDLLTLQ

-815 EVKTIA
+815 EVKIIA

-852 EIDEAEHALRD
+852 EIDEAEHALHD

-925 ILAAPDPRAARTVV
+925 ILAAPDPPAARAVV

-956 IMFAVPAAIACAEVC
+956 IMFAVPAAIACADVG
-971 DLDDARRY
+971 DLEDARSY

-994 WQAAILEARA
+994 WQGAVLEARA
-1004 HLAWAVQDPYREALL
+1004 HLARAVQDPDQEAILL
-1019 LNRAAVL
+1019 DQAAAL

-1032 PLDAARCRERAHTQV
+1032 PLDAARCQRGARYQV
-1047 SLRGGPARGLAG
+1047 SLSG
-1059 ACRPPS
+1059 A
-1065 RFRADRR
+1065 
-1072 WAGSATC
+1072 
-1079 RGRSA
+1079 
-1084 RGWRRR
+1084 

>member
-1 MGESPGA
+1 MADSSGA
-8 TKVEIRMLG
+8 AKVEIRMLG
-17 GFEVLLDGTPISVA
+17 GFEVLLDGSPVPAA

-52 LHREQLI
+52 LHREQLVD
-59 ERLWPDLTVSEA
+59 RLWPDLTVAEA
-71 APRLHKLAH
+71 APRLHKVAH
-80 YARRALAEDRTA
+80 YARRALGEDRTA
-92 IVLRSETVALLPEA
+92 IVLRNETVALLPAA
-106 EVVVDVDVFEQV
+106 EVVVDVDVFERV

-124 DGTPSAAAAAAARY
+124 NGTPNVAAAAVARY

-163 RDLLRLAGRWEDLL
+163 RELLRLAGRWEDLL

-217 LGVGPSQPALAVRD
+217 LGVGPDQRALAVRD
-231 QILAAFP
+231 RILAAIP
-238 EFHADAGQP
+238 EYHVESGKA
-247 SLIGRHSELE
+247 SLVGRSGELE
-257 QFKRLLADAGRGGGR
+257 QFERLLADAGRGGGR

-291 SQRAGR
+291 SRRAER
-297 AGWRVGQGIAAAVE
+297 VGWRVGQGVAAAVE

-335 GLGDTYRQEI
+335 GLGDTYRREI

-364 LFVAAAELLRL
+364 LFVSAAELLRL
-375 AAAGTGL
+375 AASGTGL
-382 LLAMDDMHEADEA
+382 LLAVDDMHEADEA

-405 SITGERALIVVGHRE
+405 GISGERALIVVGHRE
-420 GGRRVEQI
+420 GGRRVEQM

-433 RRNLAVHV
+433 RRNLAIHV

-449 GTDALVRAH
+449 GTDDLVRMH
-458 IADVS
+458 TADVS
-463 TPTLDHI
+463 TTTLDHI

-485 RAPAFATV
+485 RAPATATV
-493 RRLGAL
+493 RTLGAL
-499 GLSRLAVKTREAIQ
+499 GLSRLAVRTREALQ

-573 PPAQQRMFHQQA
+573 PPAQQRLFHHQA
-585 AGRLEAIGAPP
+585 AARLSAVGAPP

-601 HLIAAGQLSAA
+601 HLIAAGQLSDA

-628 YRDALTLVDAVR
+628 YRDALALVDAVR
-640 NQADPHDR
+640 DQANPHDR
-648 GRLLALRANLLSALG
+648 GLLLALRANLLAALG

-673 ALAVAAEPERP
+673 AIAVAAESERS
-684 LLRARMALSAVREGD
+684 LLRARMAQSAVMEGD

-710 EPDGGPAD
+710 EPNGGPAD
-718 VAILLAQGKLAY
+718 VPILLAQGSLAY
-730 FRGDIEAAWKA
+730 FTGDVDAAWKA
-741 SDQVGG
+741 SDQVCG

-753 DILQRLDLLTLQ
+753 NSWQRLDLLTLQ

-787 DTPALASSVFEPY
+787 DAPALASSVFDPY
-800 LCVAEYLLYGTTPYA
+800 ICVAEYLLYGTTPYS
-815 EVKTIA
+815 EVKALA
-821 QSVRDT
+821 QSLRET
-827 ARRTGVLRAEA
+827 ARRSGVLRAEA

-852 EIDEAEHALRD
+852 DIAEAERELQD
-863 AADLHREIGA
+863 AIDLHREFGA
-873 PSGEAVSLQRLAEVR
+873 PAGEAASLQRLAEVR
-888 LLEGDREEANRL
+888 LLQGDRREADRL
-900 LRQALPRARWSMV
+900 LRQALPRARWCLM
-913 APHLVQRIFGTM
+913 ALHLVQRIFGTM
-925 ILAAPDPRAARTVV
+925 ILAAPDPQAARAVV
-939 DQAEDAMGTEDA
+939 DQAQDTMGTEDE
-951 CVFCV
+951 CSFCV
-956 IMFAVPAAIACAEVC
+956 IMFAVPAVIACADVGDIDE
-971 DLDDARRY
+971 AHRY
-979 LAIAERSSELWEGTS
+979 LAIAERSSELWEGTA

-1004 HLAWAVQDPYREALL
+1004 HLARAEQEPDREAILL
-1019 LNRAAVL
+1019 DRAAVL

-1032 PLDAARCRERAHTQV
+1032 PLDAARCRPQAHAQV
-1047 SLRGGPARGLAG
+1047 SLRGA
-1059 ACRPPS
+1059 
-1065 RFRADRR
+1065 
-1072 WAGSATC
+1072 
-1079 RGRSA
+1079 
-1084 RGWRRR
+1084 

>member
-1 MGESPGA
+1 MADSSGA
-8 TKVEIRMLG
+8 AKVEIRMLG
-17 GFEVLLDGTPISVA
+17 GFEVLLDGSPVPAA

-52 LHREQLI
+52 LHREQLAD
-59 ERLWPDLTVSEA
+59 RLWPDLTIAEA
-71 APRLHKLAH
+71 APRLHKVAH
-80 YARRALAEDRTA
+80 YARRALGEDRAA
-92 IVLRSETVALLPEA
+92 IVLRNETVALLPAA
-106 EVVVDVDVFEQV
+106 EVVVDVDVFERV

-124 DGTPSAAAAAAARY
+124 NGTPNAAAAAVARY

-163 RDLLRLAGRWEDLL
+163 RELLRLAGRWEDLL
-177 VEDPAD
+177 VEDPTD

-217 LGVGPSQPALAVRD
+217 LGVGPGQRALAVRD
-231 QILAAFP
+231 RILAAIP
-238 EFHADAGQP
+238 EYHVESGQA
-247 SLIGRHSELE
+247 SLVGRSGELE
-257 QFKRLLADAGRGGGR
+257 QFERLLADAGRGGGR

-291 SQRAGR
+291 SRRAER
-297 AGWRVGQGIAAAVE
+297 VGWRVGQGVAAAVE

-335 GLGDTYRQEI
+335 GLGDTYRREI

-375 AAAGTGL
+375 AASGTGL
-382 LLAMDDMHEADEA
+382 LLAVDDMHEADEA

-405 SITGERALIVVGHRE
+405 GISGERALIVVGHRE

-433 RRNLAVHV
+433 RRNLAIHV

-449 GTDALVRAH
+449 GTDDLVRMH
-458 IADVS
+458 TADVS
-463 TPTLDHI
+463 TTMLDHI

-485 RAPAFATV
+485 RAPAPATV
-493 RRLGAL
+493 RTLGAL
-499 GLSRLAVKTREAIQ
+499 GLSRLAVRTREALQ

-573 PPAQQRMFHQQA
+573 PPAQQRLFHHQA
-585 AGRLEAIGAPP
+585 AARLGAVGAPP

-601 HLIAAGQLSAA
+601 HLIAAGQLSDA

-628 YRDALTLVDAVR
+628 YRDALALVDAVR
-640 NQADPHDR
+640 DQANPHDR
-648 GRLLALRANLLSALG
+648 GLLLALRANLLAALG

-673 ALAVAAEPERP
+673 AIAVAAESERS
-684 LLRARMALSAVREGD
+684 LLRARMAQSAVMEGD

-710 EPDGGPAD
+710 EPNGGPAD
-718 VAILLAQGKLAY
+718 VPILLAQGTLAY
-730 FRGDIEAAWKA
+730 FTGDVDAAWKA
-741 SDQVGG
+741 SDQVCG

-753 DILQRLDLLTLQ
+753 NSWQRLDLLTLQ

-787 DTPALASSVFEPY
+787 DAPALASSVFDPY
-800 LCVAEYLLYGTTPYA
+800 ICVAEYLLYGTTPYS
-815 EVKTIA
+815 EVKALA
-821 QSVRDT
+821 QSLRET
-827 ARRTGVLRAEA
+827 ARRSGVLRAEA

-852 EIDEAEHALRD
+852 DIAEAERELQD
-863 AADLHREIGA
+863 AIDLHREFGA
-873 PSGEAVSLQRLAEVR
+873 PAGEAASLQRLAEVR
-888 LLEGDREEANRL
+888 LLQGDRREADRL
-900 LRQALPRARWSMV
+900 LRQALPRARWCLM
-913 APHLVQRIFGTM
+913 ALHLVQRIFGTM
-925 ILAAPDPRAARTVV
+925 ILAAPDPQAARAVV
-939 DQAEDAMGTEDA
+939 DQARDTMGTEDE
-951 CVFCV
+951 CSFCV
-956 IMFAVPAAIACAEVC
+956 IMFAVPAVIACADVGDIDE
-971 DLDDARRY
+971 AHRY
-979 LAIAERSSELWEGTS
+979 LAIAERSSELWEGTA

-1004 HLAWAVQDPYREALL
+1004 RLARAGQEPDREAVLL
-1019 LNRAAVL
+1019 DRAAVL

-1032 PLDAARCRERAHTQV
+1032 PLDAARCRRQAHPQV
-1047 SLRGGPARGLAG
+1047 SLRGA
-1059 ACRPPS
+1059 
-1065 RFRADRR
+1065 
-1072 WAGSATC
+1072 
-1079 RGRSA
+1079 
-1084 RGWRRR
+1084 

>member
-1 MGESPGA
+1 A
-8 TKVEIRMLG
+8 AKVEIRMLG
-17 GFEVLLDGTPISVA
+17 GFEVLLDGSPVPVA

-52 LHREQLI
+52 LHREQLVD
-59 ERLWPDLTVSEA
+59 RLWPDLTVAEA
-71 APRLHKLAH
+71 APRLHKVAH
-80 YARRALAEDRTA
+80 YARRALGEDRTA
-92 IVLRSETVALLPEA
+92 IILRNETVALLPAA
-106 EVVVDVDVFEQV
+106 EVVVDVDVFERV

-124 DGTPSAAAAAAARY
+124 GGTPSAAAAAAARY

-163 RDLLRLAGRWEDLL
+163 LELLRLAGRWEDLL

-217 LGVGPSQPALAVRD
+217 LGVGPGQRALAVRD
-231 QILAAFP
+231 EILAAIP
-238 EFHADAGQP
+238 EYHVESGQAN
-247 SLIGRHSELE
+247 LVGRSGELE
-257 QFKRLLADAGRGGGR
+257 QFERLLADAGRGGGR

-291 SQRAGR
+291 SRRAQRV
-297 AGWRVGQGIAAAVE
+297 GWRVGQGVAAAVE

-335 GLGDTYRQEI
+335 GLSDTYRREI

-375 AAAGTGL
+375 AASGTGL
-382 LLAMDDMHEADEA
+382 LLAVDDMHEADEA

-405 SITGERALIVVGHRE
+405 GISGERALIVVGHRE

-433 RRNLAVHV
+433 RRNLAIHV

-449 GTDALVRAH
+449 GTDDLVRLH
-458 IADVS
+458 TADVS
-463 TPTLDHI
+463 TTTLDHI

-485 RAPAFATV
+485 RAPASATV
-493 RRLGAL
+493 RTLGAL
-499 GLSRLAVKTREAIQ
+499 GLSRLAVRTREALQ

-573 PPAQQRMFHQQA
+573 PPAQQRFFHHQA
-585 AGRLEAIGAPP
+585 AARLRAVGAPP

-601 HLIAAGQLSAA
+601 HLIAAGQLSDA

-628 YRDALTLVDAVR
+628 YRDALALVDAVR
-640 NQADPHDR
+640 DQANPHDR
-648 GRLLALRANLLSALG
+648 GLLLALRANLLAALG

-673 ALAVAAEPERP
+673 AIAVAAESERS
-684 LLRARMALSAVREGD
+684 LLRARMAQSAVMEGD

-710 EPDGGPAD
+710 EPNGGPAD
-718 VAILLAQGKLAY
+718 VPILLAQGTLAY
-730 FRGDIEAAWKA
+730 FTGDVDAAWKA
-741 SDQVGG
+741 SDQVCG

-753 DILQRLDLLTLQ
+753 NSWQRLDLLTLQ

-787 DTPALASSVFEPY
+787 DAPALASSVFDPY
-800 LCVAEYLLYGTTPYA
+800 ICVAEYLLYGTTPYS
-815 EVKTIA
+815 EVKALA
-821 QSVRDT
+821 QSLRET
-827 ARRTGVLRAEA
+827 ARRSGVLRAEA

-852 EIDEAEHALRD
+852 DIAEAERELQD
-863 AADLHREIGA
+863 AIDLHREFGA
-873 PSGEAVSLQRLAEVR
+873 PAGEAASLQRLAEVR
-888 LLEGDREEANRL
+888 LLQGDRREADRL
-900 LRQALPRARWSMV
+900 LRQALPRARWCLM
-913 APHLVQRIFGTM
+913 ALHLVQRIFGTM
-925 ILAAPDPRAARTVV
+925 ILAAPDPQAARAVV
-939 DQAEDAMGTEDA
+939 DQAQDTMGTEDE
-951 CVFCV
+951 CSFCV
-956 IMFAVPAAIACAEVC
+956 IMFAVPAVIACADVGDIDE
-971 DLDDARRY
+971 AHRY
-979 LAIAERSSELWEGTS
+979 LAIAERSSELWEGTA

-1004 HLAWAVQDPYREALL
+1004 HLARAGQEPDREAVLL
-1019 LNRAAVL
+1019 DRAAVL

-1032 PLDAARCRERAHTQV
+1032 PLDAARCRRQAHAQV
-1047 SLRGGPARGLAG
+1047 SLRGA
-1059 ACRPPS
+1059 
-1065 RFRADRR
+1065 
-1072 WAGSATC
+1072 
-1079 RGRSA
+1079 
-1084 RGWRRR
+1084 

>member
-1 MGESPGA
+1 
-8 TKVEIRMLG
+8 
-17 GFEVLLDGTPISVA
+17 
-31 GWPRPQAA
+31 
-39 TLVKLLALAPGRR
+39 
-52 LHREQLI
+52 
-59 ERLWPDLTVSEA
+59 
-71 APRLHKLAH
+71 
-80 YARRALAEDRTA
+80 
-92 IVLRSETVALLPEA
+92 
-106 EVVVDVDVFEQV
+106 
-118 AEEALA
+118 
-124 DGTPSAAAAAAARY
+124 
-138 GGTLLPEDLYETWAE
+138 
-153 NRREHLRLRY
+153 
-163 RDLLRLAGRWEDLL
+163 
-177 VEDPAD
+177 
-183 EDAHVALMTQHVE
+183 
-196 AGDHRAAL
+196 RAAL

-217 LGVGPSQPALAVRD
+217 LGVGPGQRALAVRD
-231 QILAAFP
+231 QILAAIP
-238 EFHADAGQP
+238 EYPVESGQA
-247 SLIGRHSELE
+247 SLVGRSGELE
-257 QFKRLLADAGRGGGR
+257 QFERLLADAGRGGGR

-277 GPPGVGKSA
+277 GSPGVGKSA

-291 SQRAGR
+291 SRRAER
-297 AGWRVGQGIAAAVE
+297 VGWRVGQGVAAAVE

-375 AAAGTGL
+375 AASGTGL
-382 LLAMDDMHEADEA
+382 LLAVDDMHEADEA

-405 SITGERALIVVGHRE
+405 GISGERALIVVGHRE

-433 RRNLAVHV
+433 RRNLAIHV

-449 GTDALVRAH
+449 GTDDLVRMH
-458 IADVS
+458 TADVS
-463 TPTLDHI
+463 TTTLDHI

-485 RAPAFATV
+485 RAPATATV
-493 RRLGAL
+493 RTLGAL
-499 GLSRLAVKTREAIQ
+499 GLSRLTVKTREALQ

-573 PPAQQRMFHQQA
+573 PPAQQRLFHHQA
-585 AGRLEAIGAPP
+585 AARLSAVGAPP

-601 HLIAAGQLSAA
+601 HLIAAGQLSDA

-628 YRDALTLVDAVR
+628 YRDALALVDAVR
-640 NQADPHDR
+640 DQANPHDR
-648 GRLLALRANLLSALG
+648 GLLLALRANLLAALG

-673 ALAVAAEPERP
+673 AIAVAAESERS
-684 LLRARMALSAVREGD
+684 LLRARMAQSAVMEGD

-710 EPDGGPAD
+710 EPNGGPAD
-718 VAILLAQGKLAY
+718 VPILLAQGSLAY
-730 FRGDIEAAWKA
+730 FTGDVDAAWKA
-741 SDQVGG
+741 SDQVCG

-753 DILQRLDLLTLQ
+753 NSWQRLDLLTLQ

-787 DTPALASSVFEPY
+787 DAPALASSVFDPY
-800 LCVAEYLLYGTTPYA
+800 ICVAEYLLYGTTPYS
-815 EVKTIA
+815 EVKALA
-821 QSVRDT
+821 QSLRET
-827 ARRTGVLRAEA
+827 ARRSGILRAEA

-852 EIDEAEHALRD
+852 DIAEAERELQD
-863 AADLHREIGA
+863 AIDLHREFGA
-873 PSGEAVSLQRLAEVR
+873 PAGEAASLQRLAEVR
-888 LLEGDREEANRL
+888 LLQGDRREADRL
-900 LRQALPRARWSMV
+900 LRQALPRARWCLM
-913 APHLVQRIFGTM
+913 ALHLVQRIFGTM
-925 ILAAPDPRAARTVV
+925 ILAAPDPQAARAVV
-939 DQAEDAMGTEDA
+939 DQAQDTMGTEDE
-951 CVFCV
+951 CSFCV
-956 IMFAVPAAIACAEVC
+956 IMFAVPAVIACADVGDIDE
-971 DLDDARRY
+971 AHRY
-979 LAIAERSSELWEGTS
+979 LAIAERSSELWEGTA

-1004 HLAWAVQDPYREALL
+1004 HLARAGQEPDREAVLL
-1019 LNRAAVL
+1019 DRAAVL

-1032 PLDAARCRERAHTQV
+1032 PLDAARCRRQAHTQV
-1047 SLRGGPARGLAG
+1047 SLRGA
-1059 ACRPPS
+1059 
-1065 RFRADRR
+1065 
-1072 WAGSATC
+1072 
-1079 RGRSA
+1079 
-1084 RGWRRR
+1084 

>member
-1 MGESPGA
+1 MVHRIERAGA
-8 TKVEIRMLG
+8 TMADSSGAAKVEIRMLG
-17 GFEVLLDGTPISVA
+17 GFEVLLDGSPVPAA

-39 TLVKLLALAPGRR
+39 TLVKLLALAPGRL
-52 LHREQLI
+52 LHREQLVD
-59 ERLWPDLTVSEA
+59 RLWPDLSIAEA
-71 APRLHKLAH
+71 APRLHKVAH
-80 YARRALAEDRTA
+80 YARRALGEDRTA
-92 IVLRSETVALLPEA
+92 IVLRNETVALLPAA
-106 EVVVDVDVFEQV
+106 EVVVDVDVFERV

-124 DGTPSAAAAAAARY
+124 NGTPNAAAAAVARY

-163 RDLLRLAGRWEDLL
+163 RELLRLAGRWQDLL

-217 LGVGPSQPALAVRD
+217 LGVGPDQRALAVRD
-231 QILAAFP
+231 RILAAIP
-238 EFHADAGQP
+238 EYHVESGQA
-247 SLIGRHSELE
+247 SLVGRSGELE
-257 QFKRLLADAGRGGGR
+257 QFERLLADAGRGGGR

-291 SQRAGR
+291 SRRAER
-297 AGWRVGQGIAAAVE
+297 VGWRVGQGVAAAVE

-335 GLGDTYRQEI
+335 GLGDTYRREI

-364 LFVAAAELLRL
+364 LFVSAAELLRL
-375 AAAGTGL
+375 AASGTGL
-382 LLAMDDMHEADEA
+382 LLAVDDMHEADEA

-405 SITGERALIVVGHRE
+405 GISGERALIVVGHRE

-433 RRNLAVHV
+433 RRNLAIHV

-449 GTDALVRAH
+449 GTDDLVRMH
-458 IADVS
+458 TADVS
-463 TPTLDHI
+463 TTTLDHI

-485 RAPAFATV
+485 RTPASATV
-493 RRLGAL
+493 RTLGAL
-499 GLSRLAVKTREAIQ
+499 GLSRLAVRTREALQ

-567 ALLDDI
+567 ALLDDV
-573 PPAQQRMFHQQA
+573 PPAQQRFFHHQA
-585 AGRLEAIGAPP
+585 AARLSAVGAPP

-601 HLIAAGQLSAA
+601 HLIAAGQLSDA

-628 YRDALTLVDAVR
+628 YRDALALVDAVR
-640 NQADPHDR
+640 DQANPHDR
-648 GRLLALRANLLSALG
+648 GLLLALRANLLAALG

-673 ALAVAAEPERP
+673 AIAVAAESERS
-684 LLRARMALSAVREGD
+684 LLRARMAQSAVMEGD

-710 EPDGGPAD
+710 EPNGGPAD
-718 VAILLAQGKLAY
+718 VPILLAQGSLAY
-730 FRGDIEAAWKA
+730 FTGDVDAAWKA
-741 SDQVGG
+741 SDQVCG

-753 DILQRLDLLTLQ
+753 NSWQRLDLLTLQ

-787 DTPALASSVFEPY
+787 DAPALASSVFDPY
-800 LCVAEYLLYGTTPYA
+800 ICVAEYLLYGTTPYS
-815 EVKTIA
+815 EVKALA
-821 QSVRDT
+821 QSLRET
-827 ARRTGVLRAEA
+827 ARRSGVLRAEA

-852 EIDEAEHALRD
+852 DIAEAERELQD
-863 AADLHREIGA
+863 AIDLHREFGA
-873 PSGEAVSLQRLAEVR
+873 PAGEAASLQRLAELR
-888 LLEGDREEANRL
+888 LLQGDRREADRL
-900 LRQALPRARWSMV
+900 LRQALPRARWCLM
-913 APHLVQRIFGTM
+913 ALHLVQRIFGTM
-925 ILAAPDPRAARTVV
+925 ILAAPDPQAARAVV
-939 DQAEDAMGTEDA
+939 DQAQDTMGTEDE
-951 CVFCV
+951 CSFCV
-956 IMFAVPAAIACAEVC
+956 IMFAVPAVIACADVGDIDE
-971 DLDDARRY
+971 AHRY
-979 LAIAERSSELWEGTS
+979 LAIAERSSELWEGTA

-1004 HLAWAVQDPYREALL
+1004 HLARAEQEPDREAVLL
-1019 LNRAAVL
+1019 DRAAVL

-1032 PLDAARCRERAHTQV
+1032 PLDAARCRPQAHAQV
-1047 SLRGGPARGLAG
+1047 SLRGA
-1059 ACRPPS
+1059 
-1065 RFRADRR
+1065 
-1072 WAGSATC
+1072 
-1079 RGRSA
+1079 
-1084 RGWRRR
+1084 

>member
-1 MGESPGA
+1 LVHRVERAGA
-8 TKVEIRMLG
+8 TMADSSGAAKVEIRMLG
-17 GFEVLLDGTPISVA
+17 GFEVLLDGSPVPAA

-39 TLVKLLALAPGRR
+39 TLVKLLALAPGRL
-52 LHREQLI
+52 LHREQLVD
-59 ERLWPDLTVSEA
+59 RLWPDLTIAEA
-71 APRLHKLAH
+71 APRLHKVAH
-80 YARRALAEDRTA
+80 YARRALGEDRTA
-92 IVLRSETVALLPEA
+92 IVLRNETVALLPAA
-106 EVVVDVDVFEQV
+106 EVVVDVDVFERV
-118 AEEALA
+118 AEEALTS
-124 DGTPSAAAAAAARY
+124 GTPSAAAAAAARY

-163 RDLLRLAGRWEDLL
+163 RELLRLAGRWEDLL

-210 DAALRRE
+210 NAALRRE
-217 LGVGPSQPALAVRD
+217 LGVGPGQRALAVRD
-231 QILAAFP
+231 QILATIP
-238 EFHADAGQP
+238 EYHVEPGQA
-247 SLIGRHSELE
+247 SLVGRSGELE
-257 QFKRLLADAGRGGGR
+257 QFERLLADAGRGGGR

-286 QLEWV
+286 QLDWV
-291 SQRAGR
+291 SRRAQRV
-297 AGWRVGQGIAAAVE
+297 GWRVGQGIAAAVE

-335 GLGDTYRQEI
+335 GLSDTYRREI

-375 AAAGTGL
+375 AASGTGL
-382 LLAMDDMHEADEA
+382 LLAVDDMHEADEA

-405 SITGERALIVVGHRE
+405 GISGERALIVVGHRE

-433 RRNLAVHV
+433 RRNLAIHV

-449 GTDALVRAH
+449 GTDDLVRMH
-458 IADVS
+458 TADVS
-463 TPTLDHI
+463 TTTLDHI

-485 RAPAFATV
+485 RAPASATV
-493 RRLGAL
+493 RTLGAL
-499 GLSRLAVKTREAIQ
+499 GLSRLAVRTREALQ

-542 DAALAGLVV
+542 DAALAALVV

-573 PPAQQRMFHQQA
+573 PPAQQRFFHHQA
-585 AGRLEAIGAPP
+585 AARLSAIEAPP

-601 HLIAAGQLSAA
+601 HLIAAGQLSDA

-628 YRDALTLVDAVR
+628 YRDALALVDAVR
-640 NQADPHDR
+640 DQANPHDR
-648 GRLLALRANLLSALG
+648 GLLLALRANLLAALG

-673 ALAVAAEPERP
+673 AIAVAAESERS
-684 LLRARMALSAVREGD
+684 LLRARMAQSAVMEGD

-710 EPDGGPAD
+710 EPNGGPAD
-718 VAILLAQGKLAY
+718 VPILLAQGTLAY
-730 FRGDIEAAWKA
+730 FTGDVDAAWKA
-741 SDQVGG
+741 SDQVCG

-753 DILQRLDLLTLQ
+753 NSWQRLDLLTLQ

-787 DTPALASSVFEPY
+787 DTPALASSVFDPY
-800 LCVAEYLLYGTTPYA
+800 ICVAEYLLYGTTPYT
-815 EVKTIA
+815 EVKALA
-821 QSVRDT
+821 QSLRET
-827 ARRTGVLRAEA
+827 ARRSGVLRAEA
-838 FATALLGEAALLAG
+838 FATALVGEAALLAG
-852 EIDEAEHALRD
+852 DIAEAERELQD
-863 AADLHREIGA
+863 AIDLHREFGA
-873 PSGEAVSLQRLAEVR
+873 PAGEAASLQRLAEVR
-888 LLEGDREEANRL
+888 LLQGDRSEADRL
-900 LRQALPRARWSMV
+900 LRQALPRARWCLM

-925 ILAAPDPRAARTVV
+925 ILAAPDPQAARAIV
-939 DQAEDAMGTEDA
+939 DQAQDTMGTEDE
-951 CVFCV
+951 CSFCI
-956 IMFAVPAAIACAEVC
+956 IMFAVPAVIACADVGDIDE
-971 DLDDARRY
+971 AHRY
-979 LAIAERSSELWEGTS
+979 LAIAERSSELWEGTA

-1004 HLAWAVQDPYREALL
+1004 HLARAGQEPDREAVLL
-1019 LNRAAVL
+1019 DRAAVL

-1032 PLDAARCRERAHTQV
+1032 PLDAARCRRQAHAQV
-1047 SLRGGPARGLAG
+1047 SLRGA
-1059 ACRPPS
+1059 
-1065 RFRADRR
+1065 
-1072 WAGSATC
+1072 
-1079 RGRSA
+1079 
-1084 RGWRRR
+1084 